1 MVFPLRFES
10 SSSIYASLNSALR
23 TERSRADRARKE
35 DRMRGKIDAEAK
47 KQDAFRAVVILR
59 REGLLGEKG
68 RDTYMCLS
76 TSNALVC

>member
-1 MVFPLRFES
+1 
-10 SSSIYASLNSALR
+10 
-23 TERSRADRARKE
+23 
-35 DRMRGKIDAEAK
+35 MRGKIDAEAK

>member
-1 MVFPLRFES
+1 MVFPLRFDS

-23 TERSRADRARKE
+23 TERRRADRAIEE

-47 KQDAFRAVVILR
+47 KQDALRAVVILR
-59 REGLLGEKG
+59 REGLSGEKG
-68 RDTYMCLS
+68 GDTYMCLS